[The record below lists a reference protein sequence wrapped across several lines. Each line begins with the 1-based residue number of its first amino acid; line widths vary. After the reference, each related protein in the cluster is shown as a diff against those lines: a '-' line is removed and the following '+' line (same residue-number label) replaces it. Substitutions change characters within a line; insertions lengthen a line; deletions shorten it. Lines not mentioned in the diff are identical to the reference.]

1 MASATAPKN
10 SHDGERRQPTSIAL
24 MLRKRIVLTI
34 RNAGTITIATAGAA
48 ARGSC
53 RPHGYR

>member
-10 SHDGERRQPTSIAL
+10 SHEGDRRHPTSIAL
-24 MLRKRIVLTI
+24 MLRNRIVLTM

-53 RPHGYR
+53 SPHGYR